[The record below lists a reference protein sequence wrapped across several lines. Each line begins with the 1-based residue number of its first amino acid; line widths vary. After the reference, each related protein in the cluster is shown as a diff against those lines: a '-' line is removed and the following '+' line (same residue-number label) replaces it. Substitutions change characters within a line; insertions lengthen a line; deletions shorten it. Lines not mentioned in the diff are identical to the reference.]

1 MSLMP
6 SGRAGRREP
15 TSSAAPIWHSIWA
28 LPASLARTAH
38 HTLTTKR
45 HHVGASE
52 VASRGLILLAAAVAL
67 VGSITACGTQS
78 PSHPAVER
86 GLGKLAFVDVAR
98 EVGIRFRHGAFRWD
112 ESADAPAM
120 TGGGVCWLDYDG
132 DGWLDLFVVNSH
144 SRDERDEWEARGG
157 LPTTR
162 LFRNREGRFADVTDQ
177 TGAGLAVR
185 GQGCVAA
192 DLDLDGRTDLYV
204 TGADRSTLLWN
215 DGGEFSEAD
224 DEAGLRVF
232 GWHTGAAVGDLDGN
246 GRPDLVVSGYVD
258 EATRI
263 PEAELGFPNTHAGR
277 RDLLFLNEGDR
288 RFREVG
294 REAGLEVVRFGYGL
308 GVVLGDFERDGDLDV
323 HLANDTNPNRLYE
336 NVPWPGG
343 VAADPAGLGF
353 RFEERAAA
361 AGVADPGA
369 GMGVAVADW
378 DEDGRADIFV
388 SNSRGQGHALYRSN
402 PPDKTDPSFADVCG
416 DAGIDLRRSTG
427 WGASWADFDH
437 DTDLDLV
444 LANGRIPVTELG
456 RDAEPMQVFQNL
468 LADGRDGRFEE
479 AGSAARGVG
488 PLVARGSAVADYDND
503 GDLDFAVLP
512 LGRPLVL
519 LENRGAAGSWLEV
532 ALEGSPPG
540 AAVTATLADGRE
552 LRRELAAGSSY
563 LSTEDPRLHF
573 GLGGET
579 VVRELRVRWPGGEE
593 TLLRDVETNQILE
606 VEAP

>member
-1 MSLMP
+1 MRSR
-6 SGRAGRREP
+6 SGG
-15 TSSAAPIWHSIWA
+15 A
-28 LPASLARTAH
+28 LPAE
-38 HTLTTKR
+38 
-45 HHVGASE
+45 ASE
-52 VASRGLILLAAAVAL
+52 VASRGLILLAVAATL
-67 VGSITACGTQS
+67 VGSVSACGTQFS
-78 PSHPAVER
+78 PEPAAQR
-86 GLGKLAFVDVAR
+86 LSAAAGKLAFVEVAA
-98 EVGIRFRHGAFRWD
+98 EVGIRFRHGAFRWE
-112 ESADAPAM
+112 ESPDAAAM

-132 DGWLDLFVVNSH
+132 DGWLDLFVVNGH
-144 SRDERDEWEARGG
+144 SRNERDEWRARGG

-162 LFRNREGRFADVTDQ
+162 LFRNREGRFTDVTEQ
-177 TGAGLAVR
+177 TGAGVAVR

-192 DLDLDGRTDLYV
+192 DLDRDGHNDLYV

-215 DGGEFSEAD
+215 DGNEFTEAEE
-224 DEAGLRVF
+224 EAGVRVF
-232 GWHTGAAVGDLDGN
+232 GWHTGAAAGDVDGN
-246 GRPDLVVSGYVD
+246 GWPDLVVSGYVD

-277 RDLLFLNEGDR
+277 RDLLFLNEGGR
-288 RFREVG
+288 RFRELG

-308 GVVLGDFERDGDLDV
+308 GVVLADFERDGDLDV

-378 DEDGRADIFV
+378 DADGRADIFV

-402 PPDKTDPSFADVCG
+402 PPDANDPSFADAQAN
-416 DAGIDLRRSTG
+416 AGIDLERSTG
-427 WGASWADFDH
+427 WGASWADLDH
-437 DTDLDLV
+437 DTDLDLA
-444 LANGRIPVTELG
+444 LANGYIPVTDLR
-456 RDAEPMQVFQNL
+456 RDAEPLQVFRNL

-479 AGSAARGVG
+479 SRAVRGLG
-488 PLVARGSAVADYDND
+488 RFVARGSAVADYDND
-503 GDLDFAVLP
+503 GDLDVAVLP
-512 LGRPLVL
+512 LGRPLAL
-519 LENRGAAGSWLEV
+519 LDNRGAAGSWLEV

-540 AAVTATLADGRE
+540 AEVTVTLPDGRK

-563 LSTEDPRLHF
+563 LSSEDPRLHF
-573 GLGGET
+573 GLGNPG
-579 VVRELRVRWPGGEE
+579 VVREVRVRWPDGDE
-593 TLLRDVETNQILE
+593 TVLRNVEANRILE

>member
-1 MSLMP
+1 
-6 SGRAGRREP
+6 
-15 TSSAAPIWHSIWA
+15 
-28 LPASLARTAH
+28 
-38 HTLTTKR
+38 
-45 HHVGASE
+45 
-52 VASRGLILLAAAVAL
+52 
-67 VGSITACGTQS
+67 
-78 PSHPAVER
+78 
-86 GLGKLAFVDVAR
+86 
-98 EVGIRFRHGAFRWD
+98 
-112 ESADAPAM
+112 M
-120 TGGGVCWLDYDG
+120 TGGGLCWLDYDG
-132 DGWLDLFVVNSH
+132 DGWLDLFVVNGY
-144 SRDERDEWEARGG
+144 SRNERDEWEARGG

-162 LFRNREGRFADVTDQ
+162 LFRNDEGRFADVTEEA
-177 TGAGLAVR
+177 GAGVAVR

-192 DLDLDGRTDLYV
+192 DLDLDGHTDLYV

-215 DGGEFSEAD
+215 EGGKFAEAD
-224 DEAGLRVF
+224 EEAGVGVF

-246 GRPDLVVSGYVD
+246 GRPDLVVAGDVD

-277 RDLLFLNEGDR
+277 RDLLFLNQGDR

-308 GVVLGDFERDGDLDV
+308 GVALADFERDGYLDV

-369 GMGVAVADW
+369 GMGVAVGDW
-378 DEDGRADIFV
+378 DADGRSDVFV

-402 PPDKTDPSFADVCG
+402 PPDANDPSFADVRA
-416 DAGIDLRRSTG
+416 DAGIDLERSTG

-444 LANGRIPVTELG
+444 LVNGYIPVTDLR
-456 RDAEPMQVFQNL
+456 RDAEPAQVFRNL
-468 LADGRDGRFEE
+468 LAEGRAGRFEE
-479 AGSAARGVG
+479 AAAGLRRVG
-488 PLVARGSAVADYDND
+488 RLVARGSAVADYDND
-503 GDLDFAVLP
+503 GDLDVAVLP

-519 LENRGAAGSWLEV
+519 LENRSAAGRWLEV

-540 AAVTATLADGRE
+540 GEVTGTLPDGRR
-552 LRRELAAGSSY
+552 LRRELAAGGSY
-563 LSTEDPRLHF
+563 LSSEDPRLHF
-573 GLGGET
+573 GLGEAT
-579 VVRELRVRWPGGEE
+579 VVRELRVRWSGGGE
-593 TLLRDVETNQILE
+593 TVLDDVETNRILE